1 MKLGL
6 ILALAPDRKSGQV
19 VSGPLP
25 FDVALKQF
33 KEQVA
38 SGVGI
43 APDFPNLEIWTGSG
57 GRVKKFTFRKF
68 LSGEAA
74 EPASSEPEPE
84 ADESSEQSSTQPA
97 SRGRRGGK

>member
-57 GRVKKFTFRKF
+57 GQVKKFTFRKF
-68 LSGEAA
+68 LSGE
-74 EPASSEPEPE
+74 PAPEPEPAPE
-84 ADESSEQSSTQPA
+84 SEQPDESSEQPTPK
-97 SRGRRGGK
+97 GRKGGK